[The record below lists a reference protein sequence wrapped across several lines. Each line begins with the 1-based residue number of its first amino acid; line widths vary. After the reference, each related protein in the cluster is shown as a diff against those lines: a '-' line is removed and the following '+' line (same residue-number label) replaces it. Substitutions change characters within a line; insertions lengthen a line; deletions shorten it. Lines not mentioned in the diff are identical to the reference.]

1 MSDSIVR
8 WQPLRDMVTLRAAM
22 DRLFGDALVRPGD
35 ELPLGAGGP
44 QVDMYQ
50 TKDDVIV
57 KATVPGLGPEDIDV
71 SITGDTLTIKGE
83 FKEEEKV
90 EKEQYVYQERRFGQF
105 CRQMTLPT
113 RVRHDKAK
121 ADFENGVL
129 TLRLPKAEE
138 AKPKSIKIKVK

>member
-1 MSDSIVR
+1 MSDSVVR
-8 WQPLRDMVTLRAAM
+8 WQPLRDMITLREAM
-22 DRLFGDALVRPGD
+22 DHMFGDAMVRPGG
-35 ELPLGAGGP
+35 EEAFGAGGP
-44 QVDMYQ
+44 AVDMYQ
-50 TKDDVIV
+50 TADDVIV
-57 KATVPGLGPEDIDV
+57 KATVPGLAPEDIDV

-83 FKEEEKV
+83 FKEEDKV
-90 EKEQYVYQERRFGQF
+90 EKDQYVYQERRFGQF

-113 RVRHDKAK
+113 RVKHDKAK